1 MDEQNVKNEKKKE
14 LLNIYW
20 FLLMVM
26 AAVSLVNL
34 LAISTDSM
42 KAAAIVNVVLLFAI
56 PLTFVL
62 GYIDFRNF
70 APMSVK
76 KRNCVRRDGGH
87 RAFYLAHSLQRP
99 KLHVYAGLHRRKH
112 LYHMGVGVCGVV
124 PCNRFHLPNSDVSE
138 FPQQKKTNE
147 ILLRDGDCVD
157 CQLRVPDRVQLQHD
171 GYDILGAAETYG
183 DSGRLRR

>member
-26 AAVSLVNL
+26 AAISLVNL

-70 APMSVK
+70 APMIVK
-76 KRNCVRRDGGH
+76 K
-87 RAFYLAHSLQRP
+87 
-99 KLHVYAGLHRRKH
+99 
-112 LYHMGVGVCGVV
+112 
-124 PCNRFHLPNSDVSE
+124 
-138 FPQQKKTNE
+138 
-147 ILLRDGDCVD
+147 
-157 CQLRVPDRVQLQHD
+157 
-171 GYDILGAAETYG
+171 
-183 DSGRLRR
+183 

>member
-76 KRNCVRRDGGH
+76 KEIAYDATAVIEIG
-87 RAFYLAHSLQRP
+87 RA
-99 KLHVYAGLHRRKH
+99 HV
-112 LYHMGVGVCGVV
+112 
-124 PCNRFHLPNSDVSE
+124 
-138 FPQQKKTNE
+138 
-147 ILLRDGDCVD
+147 
-157 CQLRVPDRVQLQHD
+157 
-171 GYDILGAAETYG
+171 
-183 DSGRLRR
+183 

>member
-26 AAVSLVNL
+26 AAISLVNL

-70 APMSVK
+70 AQMSVK
-76 KRNCVRRDGGH
+76 RR
-87 RAFYLAHSLQRP
+87 SS
-99 KLHVYAGLHRRKH
+99 
-112 LYHMGVGVCGVV
+112 
-124 PCNRFHLPNSDVSE
+124 RFLSRSFTSTFGTTLSCRTTPT
-138 FPQQKKTNE
+138 K
-147 ILLRDGDCVD
+147 IL
-157 CQLRVPDRVQLQHD
+157 
-171 GYDILGAAETYG
+171 ISYG
-183 DSGRLRR
+183 CRCLRRCTLQSLSFA

>member
-76 KRNCVRRDGGH
+76 KEIAYDATAVIALFISLIHFNVRN
-87 RAFYLAHSLQRP
+87 
-99 KLHVYAGLHRRKH
+99 
-112 LYHMGVGVCGVV
+112 
-124 PCNRFHLPNSDVSE
+124 
-138 FPQQKKTNE
+138 
-147 ILLRDGDCVD
+147 
-157 CQLRVPDRVQLQHD
+157 
-171 GYDILGAAETYG
+171 
-183 DSGRLRR
+183 

>member
-26 AAVSLVNL
+26 AAISLVNL

-76 KRNCVRRDGGH
+76 KSSIW
-87 RAFYLAHSLQRP
+87 SLCLKYVT
-99 KLHVYAGLHRRKH
+99 KL
-112 LYHMGVGVCGVV
+112 
-124 PCNRFHLPNSDVSE
+124 P
-138 FPQQKKTNE
+138 
-147 ILLRDGDCVD
+147 
-157 CQLRVPDRVQLQHD
+157 LRVTLLG
-171 GYDILGAAETYG
+171 GYPLSRSST
-183 DSGRLRR
+183 SSSRLTWPWEVVSSKW

>member
-76 KRNCVRRDGGH
+76 KSLRTTRR
-87 RAFYLAHSLQRP
+87 RSS
-99 KLHVYAGLHRRKH
+99 
-112 LYHMGVGVCGVV
+112 
-124 PCNRFHLPNSDVSE
+124 RFLSRLFTSTFGTTLSCRTTPT
-138 FPQQKKTNE
+138 KTL
-147 ILLRDGDCVD
+147 IS
-157 CQLRVPDRVQLQHD
+157 
-171 GYDILGAAETYG
+171 YG
-183 DSGRLRR
+183 CRCLRRCTLQSLSFACF